1 MKKRLLS
8 LLLLCTLVFA
18 LSGCGEKTLLN
29 KKEPV
34 SLSFWHVYGEQAGSP
49 MDLLVQEFNRTV
61 GQERGVQVQVTGM
74 SSASQIGGYLKEAQS
89 GGKGVQ
95 EMPDLFT
102 CHIIDALELGEDN
115 LVPWNEQFTP
125 DELSDFI
132 PGFLSDGTAEDGRLL
147 IFPVSKS
154 TQLLMCNGSG
164 FDRFSAAT
172 GVGYEDLATWEGFY
186 DAAGRFYDWSDKP
199 FCALDYPIRA
209 VELNALERGSGD
221 FYTENG
227 WYDTGNAVFKESWM
241 QFARSLAQ
249 GHVVV
254 SDLYSNTQVMT
265 GDVLSGLGSSAA
277 ILYYNDTVTYRDG
290 TQEPMDLRV
299 LPMPK
304 TAGADA
310 LMTQAGVGLCAYR
323 TTEQKAEAAALFV
336 RWLTEA
342 DRNLDFVAQT
352 GYMPVRSGAFDAIT
366 DYGNFPTPAEGYR
379 QLYAA
384 LKTMREDYTPVSEPR
399 FEGYYGRVSVLYD
412 GLRRLQQELPARR
425 SRRGHRRAGGGNL
438 GAALLHSLSEALAEG
453 GSVRARIF
461 ALKIETSQALHAQAA
476 AALYGYAGSAAA
488 VLALCRSASAR
499 AAQEPAG
506 GDEKI
511 LDLPDGGLPL
521 GHDLPV
527 AERLGHGRAS
537 LGGYDGPDRGAR
549 EGL

>member
-8 LLLLCTLVFA
+8 LLLLGTLVFA

-34 SLSFWHVYGEQAGSP
+34 SLTFWHVYGEQAGSP

-89 GGKGVQ
+89 GGKDVQ

-147 IFPVSKS
+147 IFPISES

-209 VELNALERGSGD
+209 VELNALERGSWD

-277 ILYYNDTVTYRDG
+277 ILY
-290 TQEPMDLRV
+290 P
-299 LPMPK
+299 
-304 TAGADA
+304 
-310 LMTQAGVGLCAYR
+310 
-323 TTEQKAEAAALFV
+323 TTEAPAPILATETHHCLTACRAVHTHPLRNTAL
-336 RWLTEA
+336 
-342 DRNLDFVAQT
+342 
-352 GYMPVRSGAFDAIT
+352 
-366 DYGNFPTPAEGYR
+366 
-379 QLYAA
+379 
-384 LKTMREDYTPVSEPR
+384 
-399 FEGYYGRVSVLYD
+399 
-412 GLRRLQQELPARR
+412 
-425 SRRGHRRAGGGNL
+425 
-438 GAALLHSLSEALAEG
+438 
-453 GSVRARIF
+453 
-461 ALKIETSQALHAQAA
+461 
-476 AALYGYAGSAAA
+476 
-488 VLALCRSASAR
+488 
-499 AAQEPAG
+499 
-506 GDEKI
+506 
-511 LDLPDGGLPL
+511 
-521 GHDLPV
+521 
-527 AERLGHGRAS
+527 
-537 LGGYDGPDRGAR
+537 
-549 EGL
+549 